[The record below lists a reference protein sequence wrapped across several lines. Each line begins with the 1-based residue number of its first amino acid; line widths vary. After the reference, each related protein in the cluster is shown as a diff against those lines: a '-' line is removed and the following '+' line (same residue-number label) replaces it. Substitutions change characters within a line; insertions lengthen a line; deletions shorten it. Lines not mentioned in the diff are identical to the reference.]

1 MESQTATAS
10 AAAAQDAP
18 VRVADLRVKVFA
30 DGADLEG
37 IGRLAAD
44 PVIAGFTTNPTLMRK
59 AGITDYEEFAKAALE
74 LVGERPISFEV
85 FTDDFAEM
93 AREARAITTW
103 GENVYVKIP
112 VTDTEGNPADALVRE
127 LAHEGVKLNVTG
139 LFTLDQVSSVCAA
152 LDGGAPACVS
162 LFAGRIADAGVDPI
176 PIVVDAVAAV
186 EQIGTAELIWASPR
200 EILNV
205 VQADQAGCHI
215 ITVTHD
221 LLAKLPSL
229 GKDLSEFSLDTV
241 RMFHRDAT
249 SAGYEIRGE

>member
-1 MESQTATAS
+1 MESQIATAE
-10 AAAAQDAP
+10 ATQGAP
-18 VRVADLRVKVFA
+18 VRAADLRVKVFA

-44 PVIAGFTTNPTLMRK
+44 PMIAGFTTNPTLMRK
-59 AGITDYEEFAKAALE
+59 AGVKDYEEFAKAALE
-74 LVGERPISFEV
+74 LVGDRPISFEV

-103 GENVYVKIP
+103 GDNVYVKIP
-112 VTDTEGNPADALVRE
+112 VTDTNGKPADDLVSE

-139 LFTLDQVSSVCAA
+139 LFTIDQVNAVCGA

-176 PIVVDAVAAV
+176 PIVTEAVAIV
-186 EQIGTAELIWASPR
+186 ERVDGAELIWASPR

-205 VQADQAGCHI
+205 VQADQTGCHI

-229 GKDLSEFSLDTV
+229 GKDLTEFSLDTV
-241 RMFHRDAT
+241 RMFHRDAAD
-249 SAGYEIRGE
+249 AGYEIRGE